1 MTELTT
7 DQINALRK
15 FARDKG
21 HQWKSKLNEALMNRL
36 NHLAPALFIGA
47 LIFTAAMA
55 EGMIPTWAHL
65 VSLVM
70 HFFGI
75 GGRH

>member
-1 MTELTT
+1 
-7 DQINALRK
+7 
-15 FARDKG
+15 
-21 HQWKSKLNEALMNRL
+21 MNRL
-36 NHLAPALFIGA
+36 NRLAPALLIGA
-47 LIFTAAMA
+47 LIFTAAMS

-70 HFFGI
+70 QFLGI